1 MQVNK
6 KELKT
11 KKCKSCGEKF
21 IPSKP
26 LQIVCGWECANY
38 LTAKNKLKAI
48 RKEQR
53 EERKRLKGRREWLK
67 DAQAAFNS
75 YIRYR
80 DKAEPCISCGRHHTG
95 QYHAGHYKAT
105 SIRPSLRF
113 NEDNVHKQCQPCN
126 FHLRGNLLN
135 YRIELIKKIGQDKVD
150 LLELAPEY
158 KKWSIAE
165 LEEIYIKYKRMLKEA
180 QKCAPVCYMK

>member
-1 MQVNK
+1 MKQCNQSMSQ
-6 KELKT
+6 LKT

-26 LQIVCGWECANY
+26 LQIVCGWECANS

-53 EERKRLKGRREWLK
+53 EERKKLKNRREWLK

-80 DKAEPCISCGRHHTG
+80 DRDEPCISCGRHHTG
-95 QYHAGHYKAT
+95 QYHAGHYMAT

-126 FHLRGNLLN
+126 THLHGNLLS

-150 LLELAPEY
+150 LLESPPEF
-158 KKWSIAE
+158 KKWSISE
-165 LEEIYIKYKRMLKEA
+165 LEGICIKYRKLAREA
-180 QKCAPVCYMK
+180 NNG